1 MEMTNEEI
9 ETQYKLLEERRQIC
23 IQNKMKIEAEL
34 EARKRELRS
43 IMEEVKKEGYDPDN
57 LPEEVKKAKE
67 ILITKMQILASDL
80 DHAESVIKPMLE
92 SIK

>member
-9 ETQYKLLEERRQIC
+9 ETQYKKLEERRQIC

-43 IMEEVKKEGYDPDN
+43 IMEEVKKAGYDPDD
-57 LPEEVKKAKE
+57 LPEEVKKARE
-67 ILITKMQILASDL
+67 ILITKMQILSSDL
-80 DHAESVIKPMLE
+80 DHAESVIKPMLD
-92 SIK
+92 SIR